1 VQVIG
6 KPIVFEE
13 RDATLISVN
22 DITEQVL
29 AEEKLIKSNERYH
42 YASKAAFDAIWD
54 WDLNT
59 NEIYWSDGYETLFGY
74 KVENNKGNISSWYDH
89 IHAKDKKRVIDSIYK
104 SINDGA
110 TNWEEEYRFLKDD
123 GSICYVINRG
133 LIIKDEKNEPC
144 RMIGAMQD
152 HTIREKNEQS
162 LKTLN
167 ASLAKRA
174 AELAS
179 SNEELERFAYVASHD
194 LQEPLRMVS
203 SFLQLLQKRY
213 KEKLDPKANEYIH
226 FAVDGAERMKT
237 LILDL
242 LKFSRVNTSKEE
254 HELVDLNEI
263 CSSIMLTYKQT
274 IEQSKATINLNPLP
288 TILGSKTELVQLFQ
302 NLIGNALKYHGENLP
317 VIQVNAKEA
326 GLFWEFSIA
335 DNGIGIDPRFFKK
348 IFVIFQRLHHKNE
361 YSGTGIGLAIC
372 KKIIE
377 RHGGSIWVESAAGEG
392 STFYFT
398 LPKNLQEQAK
408 QNSRSSMANKFT
420 S

>member
-1 VQVIG
+1 
-6 KPIVFEE
+6 
-13 RDATLISVN
+13 
-22 DITEQVL
+22 
-29 AEEKLIKSNERYH
+29 
-42 YASKAAFDAIWD
+42 
-54 WDLNT
+54 
-59 NEIYWSDGYETLFGY
+59 
-74 KVENNKGNISSWYDH
+74 
-89 IHAKDKKRVIDSIYK
+89 
-104 SINDGA
+104 
-110 TNWEEEYRFLKDD
+110 
-123 GSICYVINRG
+123 
-133 LIIKDEKNEPC
+133 
-144 RMIGAMQD
+144 
-152 HTIREKNEQS
+152 
-162 LKTLN
+162 
-167 ASLAKRA
+167 
-174 AELAS
+174 
-179 SNEELERFAYVASHD
+179 
-194 LQEPLRMVS
+194 
-203 SFLQLLQKRY
+203 
-213 KEKLDPKANEYIH
+213 
-226 FAVDGAERMKT
+226 
-237 LILDL
+237 
-242 LKFSRVNTSKEE
+242 
-254 HELVDLNEI
+254 
-263 CSSIMLTYKQT
+263 MLTYKQT